1 MVVFR
6 IARSKYIRDLSGT
19 GAKRFGGRW
28 NPKGLAVLYTSK
40 HRSLAILELLVNA
53 NMQALPDDLSLLK
66 LNIPDHPESSAEIS
80 VRDLPKN
87 WRSSPAPFNL
97 AEIGGDWISSGSSL
111 TLTVPSAV
119 VPEEQNILINPNHP
133 EAKHLSVQS
142 ISSFSLDSRL
152 LQIT

>member
-53 NMQALPDDLSLLK
+53 NMQALPDDLSLLE
-66 LNIPDHPESSAEIS
+66 LNIPDQPESSAEIS